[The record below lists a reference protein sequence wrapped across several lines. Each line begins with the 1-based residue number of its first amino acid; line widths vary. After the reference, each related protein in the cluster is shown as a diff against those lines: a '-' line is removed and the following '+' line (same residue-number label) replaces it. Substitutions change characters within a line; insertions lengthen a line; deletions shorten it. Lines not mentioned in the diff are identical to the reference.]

1 MALYFCDFP
10 PEDTQP
16 QSNCEK
22 KTSTSDEA
30 QWRDILQNAKPVLL
44 KTVRSS
50 SKTRKL
56 VEKLTAK
63 RSLGRQGD

>member
-1 MALYFCDFP
+1 MALDLYDFP
-10 PEDTQP
+10 PKDTQP
-16 QSNCEK
+16 QSNGEK
-22 KTSTSDEA
+22 KTNTSVEA

-56 VEKLTAK
+56 FEELTAK
-63 RSLGRQGD
+63 RSLGRQSD

>member
-1 MALYFCDFP
+1 MALYLCDFP
-10 PEDTQP
+10 PKDTQP
-16 QSNCEK
+16 HCNREK

-30 QWRDILQNAKPVLL
+30 QWRDILQNATPVLL
-44 KTVRSS
+44 TTVRSS

-56 VEKLTAK
+56 AERLTAK